1 MSRIS
6 AFKPTAA
13 AALLACLAI
22 ATAGCERADDQR
34 SVGQKLDSAVATT
47 ERKADEAKDSIKQA
61 GREASQTMGKAAD
74 QVALA
79 SGDLAITA
87 AVKTRLA
94 SDSELSALAINVDT
108 SSGRVV
114 LRGSAPDTASRN
126 RATELAR
133 TVEGVSSVDNELNV
147 QAKL

>member
-13 AALLACLAI
+13 AAFLACLAI
-22 ATAGCERADDQR
+22 ATAGCERTDDQR

-61 GREASQTMGKAAD
+61 GRDASQTMGKAAD

-79 SGDLAITA
+79 SSDLAITA